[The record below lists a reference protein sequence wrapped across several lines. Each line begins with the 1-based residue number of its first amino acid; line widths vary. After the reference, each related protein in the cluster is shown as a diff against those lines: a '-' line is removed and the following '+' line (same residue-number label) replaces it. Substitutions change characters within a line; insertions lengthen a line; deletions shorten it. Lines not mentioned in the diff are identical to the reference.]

1 MQVPNQSLVTK
12 HLRRLNQ
19 DAFRHLLKQTFL
31 QHGLPLTHNQQDQ
44 FITYWRELQRWNSRV
59 NLTSIRDDRDIVL
72 KHFLDSVG
80 VLKHFP
86 IEAGDSVVD
95 IGSGAGFPGLPLKIY
110 APDIKLTLVE
120 SSSKK
125 ASFLQFLMPQL
136 NVTSEQADVSIV
148 AQRAEAF
155 AKRSENLGAYD
166 WVLTR
171 YVASLA
177 DSAAYCLPLLKRN
190 GTWIAYK
197 SREVEAEIR
206 EAGSQFRAFG
216 GEVGCVVDSRISE
229 LNCAY
234 VAIQGCS

>member
-1 MQVPNQSLVTK
+1 M
-12 HLRRLNQ
+12 NQ
-19 DAFRHLLKQTFL
+19 DAFRHFLEQTFHR
-31 QHGLPLTHNQQDQ
+31 HGLPLTHDQQEQ
-44 FITYWRELQRWNSRV
+44 FVTYWQELQRWNSRI
-59 NLTSIRDDRDIVL
+59 NLTSIRDDREIVF

-80 VLKHFP
+80 ILKFFS

-95 IGSGAGFPGLPLKIY
+95 IGSGAGFPGLPLKIC

-125 ASFLQFLMPQL
+125 ASFIQFLVSQL
-136 NVTSEQADVSIV
+136 NVTATDVSIA

-155 AKRSENLGAYD
+155 AKQSENLGAYD

-177 DSAAYCLPLLKRN
+177 DSAGYCLPLLKCN

-197 SREVEAEIR
+197 PREVEVEIR
-206 EAGSQFRAFG
+206 EAGSQIRAFG
-216 GEVGCVVDSRISE
+216 GEVECVVESGIRE
-229 LNCAY
+229 LNRSY
-234 VAIQGCS
+234 VAIRVCS

>member
-1 MQVPNQSLVTK
+1 M
-12 HLRRLNQ
+12 
-19 DAFRHLLKQTFL
+19 
-31 QHGLPLTHNQQDQ
+31 
-44 FITYWRELQRWNSRV
+44 QRWNSRI
-59 NLTSIRDDRDIVL
+59 NLTSIRGGRDIVL

-80 VLKHFP
+80 ILKHFS

-95 IGSGAGFPGLPLKIY
+95 IGSGAGFPGLPLKICV
-110 APDIKLTLVE
+110 PDIKLTLVE

-125 ASFLQFLMPQL
+125 ASFIQFLVAQL
-136 NVTSEQADVSIV
+136 NVTPARVDVSIV

-155 AKRSENLGAYD
+155 AEQRDNLGAYD

-197 SREVEAEIR
+197 SREVQAEIR
-206 EAGSQFRAFG
+206 EAKSQFRAFA
-216 GEVGCVVDSRISE
+216 GEVVSVVDSQIPE
-229 LNCAY
+229 LNRTY
-234 VAIQGCS
+234 VATRLLPKSGRYSHLH

>member
-1 MQVPNQSLVTK
+1 M
-12 HLRRLNQ
+12 NQ
-19 DAFRHLLKQTFL
+19 DAFRHFLEQTFRR
-31 QHGLPLTHNQQDQ
+31 HGFPLTHDQQEQ
-44 FITYWRELQRWNSRV
+44 FVTYRRELQRWNSRI

-80 VLKHFP
+80 VLKRFP

-110 APDIKLTLVE
+110 LPDIKLTLVE

-125 ASFLQFLMPQL
+125 ASFIQFMVSQL
-136 NVTSEQADVSIV
+136 NVTSAGVDVSIV
-148 AQRAEAF
+148 AQRAEVF
-155 AKRSENLGAYD
+155 AKQSENLGAYD

-177 DSAAYCLPLLKRN
+177 DSAAYCLPLLKCN

-197 SREVEAEIR
+197 PREVEAEIR
-206 EAGSQFRAFG
+206 DAGSRLQSFG
-216 GEVGCVVDSRISE
+216 GEVERVVESGISE
-229 LNCAY
+229 LIRAY
-234 VAIQGCS
+234 VAIRGCS

>member
-1 MQVPNQSLVTK
+1 M
-12 HLRRLNQ
+12 NQ
-19 DAFRHLLKQTFL
+19 DAFRHFLEETFHR
-31 QHGLPLTHNQQDQ
+31 HGLPLTHVQQEQ
-44 FITYWRELQRWNSRV
+44 FVTYWQELQRWNSRI
-59 NLTSIRDDRDIVL
+59 NLTSIRDDRDIVF

-80 VLKHFP
+80 ILKFFS

-125 ASFLQFLMPQL
+125 ASFIQFLVSQL
-136 NVTSEQADVSIV
+136 NVTPAGEDISIA

-177 DSAAYCLPLLKRN
+177 DSAAYCLPLLKCN

-197 SREVEAEIR
+197 PREVEAEIR
-206 EAGSQFRAFG
+206 EAGSLLQSFG
-216 GEVGCVVDSRISE
+216 GEVERVVESGISE
-229 LNCAY
+229 LNRAY
-234 VAIQGCS
+234 VAIRGCS

>member
-1 MQVPNQSLVTK
+1 M
-12 HLRRLNQ
+12 NQ
-19 DAFRHLLKQTFL
+19 DAFRHLLEETFHR
-31 QHGLPLTHNQQDQ
+31 HGLPLTHDQ
-44 FITYWRELQRWNSRV
+44 REQFVTYWRELQRWNSRI
-59 NLTSIRDDRDIVL
+59 NLTSIRDDRDIVF

-80 VLKHFP
+80 ILKFFS

-95 IGSGAGFPGLPLKIY
+95 IGSGAGFPGIPLKIY

-125 ASFLQFLMPQL
+125 ASFIQFLVSQL
-136 NVTSEQADVSIV
+136 NVTPAGEDIGIA

-177 DSAAYCLPLLKRN
+177 DSAAYCMPLLTCK

-197 SREVEAEIR
+197 PREVEAEIR
-206 EAGSQFRAFG
+206 EAGSRLQSFG
-216 GEVGCVVDSRISE
+216 GEVERVVDSGISE
-229 LNCAY
+229 LNRAY
-234 VAIQGCS
+234 VAIRGCS

>member
-1 MQVPNQSLVTK
+1 M
-12 HLRRLNQ
+12 NQ
-19 DAFRHLLKQTFL
+19 DAFRHFLEETFHR
-31 QHGLPLTHNQQDQ
+31 HGLPLTHDQQEQ
-44 FITYWRELQRWNSRV
+44 FVTYWRELQRWNSRI
-59 NLTSIRDDRDIVL
+59 NLTSIRDDRDIVF

-80 VLKHFP
+80 ILKFFS

-95 IGSGAGFPGLPLKIY
+95 IGSGAGFPGIPLKIY
-110 APDIKLTLVE
+110 APDVKLTLVE

-125 ASFLQFLMPQL
+125 ASFLQFVVSQL
-136 NVTSEQADVSIV
+136 NVTPAGEDISIA

-177 DSAAYCLPLLKRN
+177 DSAAYCMPLLTCK

-197 SREVEAEIR
+197 PREVEAEIR
-206 EAGSQFRAFG
+206 DAGSRLQSFG
-216 GEVGCVVDSRISE
+216 GEVERVVDSGISE
-229 LNCAY
+229 LNRAY
-234 VAIQGCS
+234 VAIRGCS

>member
-1 MQVPNQSLVTK
+1 MEE
-12 HLRRLNQ
+12 
-19 DAFRHLLKQTFL
+19 TFHR
-31 QHGLPLTHNQQDQ
+31 HGLPLTHDQQEQ
-44 FITYWRELQRWNSRV
+44 FVTYWREMQRWNSRI
-59 NLTSIRDDRDIVL
+59 NLTSIRGGRDIVL

-80 VLKHFP
+80 ILKHFS

-95 IGSGAGFPGLPLKIY
+95 IGSGAGFPGLPLKIC

-125 ASFLQFLMPQL
+125 ASFIQFLVSQL
-136 NVTSEQADVSIV
+136 NVTPAHVDVSIV

-155 AKRSENLGAYD
+155 AEQRENLGAYD

-190 GTWIAYK
+190 GRWIAYK
-197 SREVEAEIR
+197 PREVEAEIR
-206 EAGSQFRAFG
+206 EAGSRFQSFG
-216 GEVGCVVDSRISE
+216 GEVERVVESGISE
-229 LNCAY
+229 LNRAF
-234 VAIQGCS
+234 VAIRCFS

>member
-1 MQVPNQSLVTK
+1 M
-12 HLRRLNQ
+12 NQ
-19 DAFRHLLKQTFL
+19 DAFRHFLEQTFHR
-31 QHGLPLTHNQQDQ
+31 HGLPLTHNQQEQ
-44 FITYWRELQRWNSRV
+44 FVTYWRELQRWNSRV
-59 NLTSIRDDRDIVL
+59 NLTSIRDDREIVL

-80 VLKHFP
+80 VLQHFP

-95 IGSGAGFPGLPLKIY
+95 IGSGAGFPGLPLKIC

-125 ASFLQFLMPQL
+125 ASFIQFLVSQL
-136 NVTSEQADVSIV
+136 NVTSTGNDVGIA

-155 AKRSENLGAYD
+155 AKQSENFAAYD

-177 DSAAYCLPLLKRN
+177 DSAAYCLPLLKCN

-206 EAGSQFRAFG
+206 EAGSRLQSYG
-216 GEVGCVVDSRISE
+216 GEVERVVESKISE
-229 LNCAY
+229 LNRAY
-234 VAIQGCS
+234 VAIRACS

>member
-1 MQVPNQSLVTK
+1 M
-12 HLRRLNQ
+12 NQ
-19 DAFRHLLKQTFL
+19 DAFRHFLEETFRR
-31 QHGLPLTHNQQDQ
+31 HGLPLTHNQQEQ
-44 FITYWRELQRWNSRV
+44 FVTYWRELQRWNSRI
-59 NLTSIRDDRDIVL
+59 NLTSIRSDREIVF

-80 VLKHFP
+80 ILKFFP

-125 ASFLQFLMPQL
+125 ASFIQFLVSRL
-136 NVTSEQADVSIV
+136 NVTATGVDVSIA

-155 AKRSENLGAYD
+155 AKQSENFAAYD

-177 DSAAYCLPLLKRN
+177 DSAAYCLPLLKCS

-197 SREVEAEIR
+197 PREVEAEIR
-206 EAGSQFRAFG
+206 EAGSRLRSFG
-216 GEVGCVVDSRISE
+216 GEVERVVESGISE
-229 LNCAY
+229 LNR
-234 VAIQGCS
+234 VFVLIRRGS

>member
-1 MQVPNQSLVTK
+1 M
-12 HLRRLNQ
+12 NQ
-19 DAFRHLLKQTFL
+19 DAFRHLLEEIFHR
-31 QHGLPLTHNQQDQ
+31 HGLPLTHDQQEQ
-44 FITYWRELQRWNSRV
+44 FVTYWQELQRWNSRI
-59 NLTSIRDDRDIVL
+59 NLTSIRDDRDVIF

-80 VLKHFP
+80 ILKFFS

-125 ASFLQFLMPQL
+125 ASFIQFLMSQL
-136 NVTSEQADVSIV
+136 NVTSVGVDINIA

-177 DSAAYCLPLLKRN
+177 DSAAYCMPLLTCK

-197 SREVEAEIR
+197 PREVEVEIR
-206 EAGSQFRAFG
+206 DAGSRLQSFG
-216 GEVGCVVDSRISE
+216 GEVERVVDSGISE
-229 LNCAY
+229 LNRAY
-234 VAIQGCS
+234 VAIRGCS

>member
-1 MQVPNQSLVTK
+1 M
-12 HLRRLNQ
+12 NQ
-19 DAFRHLLKQTFL
+19 DAFRHLLEETFHR
-31 QHGLPLTHNQQDQ
+31 HGLPLTHDQQEQ
-44 FITYWRELQRWNSRV
+44 FATYWQELQRWNSRI
-59 NLTSIRDDRDIVL
+59 NLTSIRDDRDIVF

-80 VLKHFP
+80 ILKFFS

-95 IGSGAGFPGLPLKIY
+95 IGSGAGFPGIPLKIY

-125 ASFLQFLMPQL
+125 ASFIQFLVSQL
-136 NVTSEQADVSIV
+136 NVTPARKDISIA

-177 DSAAYCLPLLKRN
+177 DSAAYCLPLLTCK

-197 SREVEAEIR
+197 PREVEAEIR
-206 EAGSQFRAFG
+206 DAGSRLQSFG
-216 GEVGCVVDSRISE
+216 GEVERVVESGISE
-229 LNCAY
+229 LNRAY
-234 VAIQGCS
+234 VAIRGSS

>member
-1 MQVPNQSLVTK
+1 M
-12 HLRRLNQ
+12 NQ
-19 DAFRHLLKQTFL
+19 DAFRHFLEQTFHR
-31 QHGLPLTHNQQDQ
+31 HGLPLTHNQQEQ
-44 FITYWRELQRWNSRV
+44 FITYWHELQRWNSRI
-59 NLTSIRDDRDIVL
+59 NLTSIRDDRDTVL

-80 VLKHFP
+80 ILKFFS

-95 IGSGAGFPGLPLKIY
+95 IGSGAGFPGLPLKIC

-125 ASFLQFLMPQL
+125 ASFIQFLVSRL
-136 NVTSEQADVSIV
+136 NVTATDVSIA

-155 AKRSENLGAYD
+155 AKQSENLAAYD

-177 DSAAYCLPLLKRN
+177 DSAAYCLPLLKCN

-197 SREVEAEIR
+197 PREVEVEIR
-206 EAGSQFRAFG
+206 EAGSQIRAFG
-216 GEVGCVVDSRISE
+216 GEVERVVESGIRE
-229 LNCAY
+229 LNRAY
-234 VAIQGCS
+234 VSIRGGS